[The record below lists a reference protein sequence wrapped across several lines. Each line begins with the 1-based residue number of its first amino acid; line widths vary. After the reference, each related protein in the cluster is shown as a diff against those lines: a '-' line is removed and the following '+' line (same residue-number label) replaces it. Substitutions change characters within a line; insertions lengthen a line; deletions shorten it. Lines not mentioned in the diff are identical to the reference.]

1 MSDPFLGE
9 IRMFA
14 GNFAPKGWA
23 FCNGQLLSIATNS
36 PLFSLLST
44 SYGGDGVSTFALPN
58 LGGRAPVGTGQSPGL
73 SPVTLGEQAGTE
85 NVTIFTAQ
93 MPAHTHGVTTTATA
107 TSAGSLQVAGTA
119 SNASTTPSATNNILG
134 ASTAGGAA
142 AAAVWSD
149 QLTNPVTLANP
160 ESINTTLNVNV
171 TVQPAGGSQPLPIRN
186 PYLGMNF
193 IIALEGIYPSRN

>member
-14 GNFAPKGWA
+14 GNFAPRGWA
-23 FCNGQLLSIATNS
+23 FCQGQLLAISSNTA
-36 PLFSLLST
+36 LFSLLGT
-44 SYGGDGVSTFALPN
+44 AYGGNGQSTFALPN
-58 LGGRAPVGTGQSPGL
+58 LGSRVPVGTGQSPGL
-73 SPVTLGEQAGTE
+73 SQITLGEQAGAE
-85 NVTIFTAQ
+85 NVTILSTQ
-93 MPAHTHGVTTTATA
+93 MPAHSHGVTTTATA
-107 TSAGSLQVAGTA
+107 TSTGALQVAGTG

-134 ASTAGGAA
+134 ASGAGGPPSAA
-142 AAAVWSD
+142 IWSD
-149 QLTNPVTLANP
+149 KLSNPVTLANP

-171 TVQPAGGSQPLPIRN
+171 TVQPSGGSQPLPIRN